1 MGARNCKKGMYECF
15 VHSDHVTC
23 TCPCYKYNNFCKH
36 SLCVAEKVAILKEH
50 LAFLR
55 KSLRQKAPSKSALV
69 EPTKD
74 AQGKKGGSHKN
85 PWRPSRARCTRG
97 TSQSANERP
106 FTEIH
111 HNNKSLVLCF
121 LDDVLDEEKWSY
133 LDPQQPGSKLPST
146 KYTTKYYCVKGS
158 CIKTRFPYYDSLLL
172 QIPPEASS
180 RL

>member
-1 MGARNCKKGMYECF
+1 MQA
-15 VHSDHVTC
+15 HSLRCREGSHTEG
-23 TCPCYKYNNFCKH
+23 TLSLSAQILETKSSFKECPCRTDKRCSRK
-36 SLCVAEKVAILKEH
+36 K
-50 LAFLR
+50 R
-55 KSLRQKAPSKSALV
+55 WWPQKSLETKSGQV
-69 EPTKD
+69 T
-74 AQGKKGGSHKN
+74 Q
-85 PWRPSRARCTRG
+85 G

-111 HNNKSLVLCF
+111 HTNKSLVLCF
-121 LDDVLDEEKWSY
+121 LDEEKWSY

-158 CIKTRFPYYDSLLL
+158 CIKTRFPYYNSLLL